1 MQKNLKKLLSLVLTL
16 VMVLSITVPA
26 VPVSAADVTK
36 STDLPTA
43 MEGLSI
49 AYPYNTEN
57 IELTEAPVSRFDAL
71 TFESARNEVESAQM
85 ILTPNF
91 MVDSFELTM
100 NDLTSEKGNII
111 PAWAFEVFV
120 QHYIAVEGAGNYANY
135 GQFETLDS
143 GWLNKEYSDNL
154 YHPRAGESAPDGVY
168 PDALIPQD
176 AAIANGVNTVAAG
189 NNKGIWVNLNV
200 QDAAPGTYTGFA
212 TLNVNGSDMQ
222 IPVSVRIYDVEIPDE
237 VHSIMSTGIWWDQLE
252 AGEGYMNQTLA
263 DSYYDYLISKRI
275 SPWNRYNY
283 WYTTEGLVT
292 NVVEMASNPSIPA
305 YLLYYTTD
313 SADIRKVDRASVV
326 TTLTALINKNIELVN
341 AGNNVDLFAKAY
353 FYFTNVDEPAGGSNA
368 PTYAQVQA
376 AINVLDSVKGE
387 LASML
392 DAYPSLKESFL
403 DIKNVVT
410 GPNPTDD
417 AFYIDGCP
425 DYSNSSE
432 LTSTYDSV
440 IYCPQ
445 FQYMQTAEQRAI
457 YANDE
462 EVWWYGC
469 CHPVAPYPTFHYN
482 TPLVNNR
489 ALGFMMYEYDIAGM
503 VYSSVNYWGSYT
515 DGGIALHDYWNGYE
529 SGTPGDQMLVYPGSD
544 YGVDGPIGSMR
555 IETIREGSEDYEY
568 LWLLERFGGNISAYT
583 AGLYD
588 GAIVTGTY
596 DGHTVDPDG
605 DGNTDSNVIYHSRRT
620 ALLSKLEELN
630 VAANGATEIAP
641 GQENFVR
648 GTAFDAGVGTIVRF
662 DEADYAGIV
671 FDYKLTNDG
680 DIAVTLRSPNDVPYY
695 GVYYFVASGELH
707 DYSGI
712 TTETLS
718 DGYVRVTMNTA
729 MMDYTNS
736 NINRD
741 NVPATLN
748 KLDILSWGSAGG
760 YVDNVQLLTDAAD
773 IYTPETK
780 ADDLIHMTVFDNAT
794 YTTAAYYYVDNY
806 VKAEGSTAALKVNT
820 ASNVHLCWDL
830 RKEDGG
836 MLDLANGTLS
846 AYFYFAN
853 GNPYAE
859 AQFYDNSWASA
870 RAQFTFEDVGGGWY
884 YGTLKTN
891 AADLTVRDL
900 TKTILL
906 RLWFTSG
913 TTVYIDGMSFEKLV
927 DKNDIFTGGSW
938 VSGSSWTSAT
948 NMTYTNNC
956 TEVYGEDSISSWKF
970 SATAANTNQ
979 WAQFLMGM
987 TQAYDMRDYYFE
999 FDAKVDGVDSQKLS
1013 LRPRTGADGAKD
1025 PCGNT
1030 VLNLTSGWNTYT
1042 VDFSTAL
1049 YPSSSVEDLAVVQRI
1064 FMVFDFAATTG
1075 TDRSVIIDNVRLVKK
1090 ECQHTNTTTTTVDA
1104 TCTAAGSVTV
1114 TCDACGE
1121 TISTEVLPVLEHSY
1135 SSVVTAPTFT
1145 TNGYTTYTCSGC
1157 GDSYD
1162 GDETPVYTAS
1172 VKEWNIALGDE
1183 ISATFYLNID
1193 SRLENADVNVT
1204 VGANSVSSELI
1215 KTEDGAY
1222 TLTVKAAAAQ
1232 MTDEITISVVSG
1244 DLVSQEMTYTI
1255 RQYADY
1261 ILEGDYTES
1270 TKSLVKAM
1278 LNYGAAAQTYFGYND
1293 DEDSLANKGYE
1304 NTEAIEIPTVDS
1316 SNMVSGSAEG
1326 VRFYGASLVF
1336 ESKVAVR
1343 FYFTVTGEITS
1354 YSVGNAPVEKNG
1366 LYYIEVPG
1374 INPQDYAKDITL
1386 TLNDTLTVTYS
1397 PLTYISR
1404 KSASDNAELA
1414 ALVKAMYSYHLAAVK
1429 FVEEAEMRGEA
1440 FVGGVT
1446 KTIYLPTDAI
1456 DNLVFDYKLTSE
1468 GTMHIVLR
1476 AGDWNG
1482 FYGDFAFNAD
1492 GETVDYDGIVTEKLE
1507 DGYIRVTVRFEQ
1519 LGRTGCVN
1527 NRDSAPAS
1535 VGIFDVYEFGTADGY
1550 VDNIQLDVELPEEED
1565 PAEPEIPAVPA
1576 ETTAFAAGTGKFIVV
1591 DTAYESITFDY
1602 QLDGEGVMGLILRD
1616 NQDWTKYYGGYYFNN
1631 YGESIDYEGVTTEV
1645 LGNGYIRATLNF
1657 AELTVTSANGAPEN
1671 VEIFDIY
1678 GGYTTVSGNFGN
1690 VLVDSPE
1697 EEPAEPEIPPVPVE
1711 TTAFAATTG
1720 KFIVVDTAYESITFD
1735 YQLDGEGV
1743 MGLIL
1748 RDNQDWGKYYGGYYF
1763 NNYGESI
1770 DYEGVT
1776 TKVLG
1781 NGYIRATLNFAE
1793 LTVTSANGAPENV
1806 EIFDIYGGYT
1816 TVSGNFGNVLVDSPE
1831 EEPTEPEIP
1840 PVPAETT
1847 AFVAGT
1853 TKYIVVET
1861 TYESIT
1867 FDYQLEGEGVM
1878 GLILRDNQDW
1888 TKYYGGYY
1896 FNAFGESIDYEGVTT
1911 KDLGNGYIRVTLNFA
1926 ELAVISA
1933 NGAPENVEIF
1943 DIYGAYTTVNG
1954 NIGNVKIDS

>member
-26 VPVSAADVTK
+26 IPVSAAEVTK

-91 MVDSFELTM
+91 KVDSFELTM

-154 YHPRAGESAPDGVY
+154 YHPRAGESAPNGVY

-237 VHSIMSTGIWWDQLE
+237 VHSIMSTGIWWDQLQ

-292 NVVEMASNPSIPA
+292 NVVEMASNPGIPA

-392 DAYPSLKESFL
+392 DAYPGLKESFL
-403 DIKNVVT
+403 NLKNIVT

-425 DYSNSSE
+425 DYSKSSA

-529 SGTPGDQMLVYPGSD
+529 SGTPGDQILVYPGSD
-544 YGVDGPIGSMR
+544 YGVDDPIGSMR

-605 DGNTDSNVIYHSRRT
+605 DGNTDSDAIYHSRRT

-680 DIAVTLRSPNDVPYY
+680 DIVVALRSPTDVPYY
-695 GVYYFVASGELH
+695 GVYYFVASGEKH

-712 TTETLS
+712 TTEILS

-729 MMDYTNS
+729 MMDYTN
-736 NINRD
+736 NENNR
-741 NVPATLN
+741 NKAPATLN

-760 YVDNVQLLTDAAD
+760 YVDNVQVLTDASD
-773 IYTPETK
+773 IFTPESK

-794 YTTAAYYYVDNY
+794 YTTATYGYVDNY
-806 VKAEGSTAALKVNT
+806 LKAENSSVSLKVNT
-820 ASNVHLCWDL
+820 ASNVHLTWDL
-830 RKEDGG
+830 RKEVGG

-891 AADLTVRDL
+891 AADLAVRDL

-906 RLWFTSG
+906 RLWFNKG
-913 TTVYIDGMSFEKLV
+913 TTIYIDGLSFEKLV

-948 NMTYTNNC
+948 NMTYTNSC

-1075 TDRSVIIDNVRLVKK
+1075 ADRSVIIDNVRLVKK

-1121 TISTEVLPVLEHSY
+1121 TISTEVLPALEHSY

-1162 GDETPVYTAS
+1162 GDEAPAYTAS

-1183 ISATFYLNID
+1183 ISATFYLDID

-1204 VGANSVSSELI
+1204 VGTNSVTSKLI
-1215 KTEDGAY
+1215 ETEEGTYA
-1222 TLTVKAAAAQ
+1222 LTVKVAAAQ

-1255 RQYADY
+1255 RQYAEY
-1261 ILEGDYTES
+1261 ILNGSYTES
-1270 TKSLVKAM
+1270 TKALVKAM
-1278 LNYGAAAQTYFGYND
+1278 LNYGAASQTYFDYND
-1293 DEDSLANKGYE
+1293 AAENLANKGYE

-1374 INPQDYAKDITL
+1374 INPQDYAKDTTL
-1386 TLNDTLTVTYS
+1386 TVNDTLTVTYS

-1429 FVEEAEMRGEA
+1429 FVEESDMRGEA

-1446 KTIYLPTDAI
+1446 KTIILPADATE
-1456 DNLVFDYKLTSE
+1456 NLVFDYKLTSE
-1468 GTMHIVLR
+1468 GVMHLVLR
-1476 AGDWNG
+1476 ASDWNG

-1492 GETVDYDGIVTEKLE
+1492 GETVDYDGIATEKLEDGYIRVTVRFEKLGRTGCLNNRDMAPESVGIFDVYQTGTADGFVDNIQLDVELPEEEVIRGEAFTGKTTKTIFLPANAAENLQFDYKLTTEGDIHVILRAPDWKGFYGDFEFNANGESVDYDGIAIEKLE

-1550 VDNIQLDVELPEEED
+1550 VDNIQLDVELPEEEEPTEPEVPTEPEF
-1565 PAEPEIPAVPA
+1565 PAEPE
-1576 ETTAFAAGTGKFIVV
+1576 ETLAFVAGTGVATSVK
-1591 DTAYESITFDY
+1591 TAYESISFDY
-1602 QLDGEGVMGLILRD
+1602 KLTTDGVMGVVLRGAD
-1616 NQDWTKYYGGYYFNN
+1616 VWLSFYGEYYFNAS
-1631 YGESIDYEGVTTEV
+1631 GESIDYAGVTTEV
-1645 LGNGYIRATLNF
+1645 LDNGYIHVTMYF
-1657 AELTVTSANGAPEN
+1657 DDLTRSGCVDNRNGAPAN
-1671 VEIFDIY
+1671 VGVLDIY
-1678 GGYTTVSGNFGN
+1678 GGFTTADGAIANIQ
-1690 VLVDSPE
+1690 VD
-1697 EEPAEPEIPPVPVE
+1697 VPVE
-1711 TTAFAATTG
+1711 
-1720 KFIVVDTAYESITFD
+1720 
-1735 YQLDGEGV
+1735 
-1743 MGLIL
+1743 
-1748 RDNQDWGKYYGGYYF
+1748 
-1763 NNYGESI
+1763 
-1770 DYEGVT
+1770 
-1776 TKVLG
+1776 
-1781 NGYIRATLNFAE
+1781 
-1793 LTVTSANGAPENV
+1793 
-1806 EIFDIYGGYT
+1806 
-1816 TVSGNFGNVLVDSPE
+1816 
-1831 EEPTEPEIP
+1831 PTETI
-1840 PVPAETT
+1840 

-1853 TKYIVVET
+1853 GVTTGTPTAYET
-1861 TYESIT
+1861 VT
-1867 FDYQLEGEGVM
+1867 FDYKLTSDGVM
-1878 GLILRDNQDW
+1878 GVVLRGADAW
-1888 TKYYGGYY
+1888 LSFYGEFY
-1896 FNAFGESIDYEGVTT
+1896 FNIYGESVDYAGIST
-1911 KDLGNGYIRVTLNFA
+1911 KVLSNGYIRVTMNLA
-1926 ELAVISA
+1926 ELTRSGCVD
-1933 NGAPENVEIF
+1933 NRDGAPANVGVL
-1943 DIYGAYTTVNG
+1943 DIYGGFTTAEGVIA
-1954 NIGNVKIDS
+1954 NIKTK

>member
-26 VPVSAADVTK
+26 VPVSAAEVTK

-91 MVDSFELTM
+91 KVDSFELTM

-154 YHPRAGESAPDGVY
+154 YHPRAGESAPNGVY

-237 VHSIMSTGIWWDQLE
+237 VHSIMSTGIWWDQLQ

-292 NVVEMASNPSIPA
+292 NVVEMASNPGIPA

-392 DAYPSLKESFL
+392 DAYPGLKESFL

-425 DYSNSSE
+425 DYSKSSA

-462 EVWWYGC
+462 DVWWYGC

-529 SGTPGDQMLVYPGSD
+529 SGTPGDQILVYPGSD

-605 DGNTDSNVIYHSRRT
+605 DGNTDSDVIYHSRRT

-680 DIAVTLRSPNDVPYY
+680 DIVVALRSPTDVPYY
-695 GVYYFVASGELH
+695 GVYYFVASGEKH

-712 TTETLS
+712 TTEILS

-729 MMDYTNS
+729 MMDYTN
-736 NINRD
+736 NENNR
-741 NVPATLN
+741 NKAPATLN

-830 RKEDGG
+830 RKEVGG

-906 RLWFTSG
+906 RLWFNKG
-913 TTVYIDGMSFEKLV
+913 TTIYIDGMTYEKLV

-938 VSGSSWTSAT
+938 ISGSQWTTA
-948 NMTYTNNC
+948 NKMTYESNC
-956 TEVYGEDSISSWKF
+956 TEVYGEESISSWKF
-970 SATAANTNQ
+970 NAEAANNNQ

-987 TQAYDMRDYYFE
+987 TQSYDMQDYYLV
-999 FDAKVDGVDSQKLS
+999 FDAKVDGVESQQLS
-1013 LRPRTGADGAKD
+1013 IRPRTGADGAMD
-1025 PCGNT
+1025 PCNNT
-1030 VLNLTSGWNTYT
+1030 VVNLTSGWNTYT
-1042 VDFSTAL
+1042 VDFAAAL
-1049 YPSSSVEDLAVVQRI
+1049 KAASKVEDLSVVQRI
-1064 FMVFDFAATTG
+1064 FLVFNFAANTG
-1075 TDRSVIIDNVRLVKK
+1075 SARSVIIDNVRLVEKA
-1090 ECQHTNTTTTTVDA
+1090 CQHKNTTTTTVDA
-1104 TCTAAGSVTV
+1104 TCTSAGSVTV
-1114 TCDACGE
+1114 TCDKCGE
-1121 TISTEVLPVLEHSY
+1121 IISTQTIPTLDHSY
-1135 SSVVTAPTFT
+1135 GFVVSAPTFSA
-1145 TNGYTTYTCSGC
+1145 NGYTTYTCSSC
-1157 GDSYD
+1157 GDSYVD
-1162 GDETPVYTAS
+1162 NEVPAYTAS

-1183 ISATFYLNID
+1183 ISATFYLDID

-1204 VGANSVSSELI
+1204 VGANPVTSKL
-1215 KTEDGAY
+1215 TETEEGTYA
-1222 TLTVKAAAAQ
+1222 LTVKVAAAQ

-1255 RQYADY
+1255 RQYAEY
-1261 ILEGDYTES
+1261 ILNGSYTES
-1270 TKSLVKAM
+1270 TKALVKAM
-1278 LNYGAAAQTYFGYND
+1278 LNYGAASQTYFDYNND
-1293 DEDSLANKGYE
+1293 ADSLANKGYE

-1374 INPQDYAKDITL
+1374 INPQDYAKDTTL
-1386 TLNDTLTVTYS
+1386 TVNDTLTVTYS

-1429 FVEEAEMRGEA
+1429 FVEEADMRGEA

-1446 KTIYLPTDAI
+1446 KTIILPADAAE
-1456 DNLVFDYKLTSE
+1456 NLVFDYKLTSE
-1468 GTMHIVLR
+1468 GVMHLVLR
-1476 AGDWNG
+1476 ASDWNG

-1492 GETVDYDGIVTEKLE
+1492 GETVDYDGIATEKLEDGYIRVTVRFEQLGRTGCLNNRDMAPESVGIFDVYQTGTADGFVDNIQLDVELPEEEVIRGEAFTGKTTKTIFLPANAVENLQFDYKLTTEGDIHVILRAPDWKGFYGDFEFNANGESVDYDGITIEKLE

-1550 VDNIQLDVELPEEED
+1550 VDNIQLDVELPEEEE
-1565 PAEPEIPAVPA
+1565 PTEPEVPTEPEIPAEPE
-1576 ETTAFAAGTGKFIVV
+1576 ETLAFVAGTGVATSVK
-1591 DTAYESITFDY
+1591 TAYESISFDY
-1602 QLDGEGVMGLILRD
+1602 KLTTDGVMGVVLRGAD
-1616 NQDWTKYYGGYYFNN
+1616 AWLSFYGEYYFNA
-1631 YGESIDYEGVTTEV
+1631 YGESIDYAGVTTEV
-1645 LGNGYIRATLNF
+1645 LDNGYIHVTMYLD
-1657 AELTVTSANGAPEN
+1657 ELTRSGCADNRNGAPAN
-1671 VEIFDIY
+1671 VGVLDIY
-1678 GGYTTVSGNFGN
+1678 GGFTTANGAIANIQ
-1690 VLVDSPE
+1690 VD
-1697 EEPAEPEIPPVPVE
+1697 VPVE
-1711 TTAFAATTG
+1711 
-1720 KFIVVDTAYESITFD
+1720 
-1735 YQLDGEGV
+1735 
-1743 MGLIL
+1743 
-1748 RDNQDWGKYYGGYYF
+1748 
-1763 NNYGESI
+1763 
-1770 DYEGVT
+1770 
-1776 TKVLG
+1776 
-1781 NGYIRATLNFAE
+1781 
-1793 LTVTSANGAPENV
+1793 
-1806 EIFDIYGGYT
+1806 
-1816 TVSGNFGNVLVDSPE
+1816 
-1831 EEPTEPEIP
+1831 PT
-1840 PVPAETT
+1840 ETT
-1847 AFVAGT
+1847 AFVAKTGIT
-1853 TKYIVVET
+1853 TGIPTAYET
-1861 TYESIT
+1861 VT
-1867 FDYQLEGEGVM
+1867 FDYKLTTEGVM
-1878 GLILRDNQDW
+1878 GVVLRGADAW
-1888 TKYYGGYY
+1888 LSFYGEFY
-1896 FNAFGESIDYEGVTT
+1896 FNAYGESVDYAGITT
-1911 KDLGNGYIRVTLNFA
+1911 KVLSNGYIRVTMNLA
-1926 ELAVISA
+1926 ELARSGCVD
-1933 NGAPENVEIF
+1933 NRDGAPANVGVL
-1943 DIYGAYTTVNG
+1943 DIYGGFTTADG
-1954 NIGNVKIDS
+1954 AIANIKTK